1 MAMISICKMALQD
14 LEAVHRISVRSFSS
28 PWSLAAIQEEFNHEL
43 TYYLTARDQTKTVGF
58 IGAWLVMDEV
68 QITNIA
74 VDPGHRR
81 RGIAR
86 QLLKQLIDDMRSKS
100 MAVIYLEVRVSN
112 AFALDLYTSFGFITT
127 GLRKGFY
134 PDGEDALTMS
144 LDLKSETAAT
154 KHAHGTENW

>member
-1 MAMISICKMALQD
+1 MDMLSIHKMELRD

-28 PWSLAAIQEEFNHEL
+28 PWSLTALEEEFKHDL
-43 TYYLTARDQTKTVGF
+43 TYYLTARDQNETVGF
-58 IGAWLVMDEV
+58 IGSWLVTDEV

-81 RGIAR
+81 QGTAR
-86 QLLKQLIDDMRSKS
+86 LLLNQLIDDMRSKH

-112 AFALDLYTSFGFITT
+112 APALSLYTSFGFITT

-144 LDLKSETAAT
+144 LDLKASE
-154 KHAHGTENW
+154 